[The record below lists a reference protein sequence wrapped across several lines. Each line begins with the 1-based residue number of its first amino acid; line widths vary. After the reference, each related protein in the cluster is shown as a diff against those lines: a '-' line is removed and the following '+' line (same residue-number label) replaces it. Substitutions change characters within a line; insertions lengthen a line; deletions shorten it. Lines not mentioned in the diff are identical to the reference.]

1 MYQLCTLYKQRACV
15 HRLGKEITKIESKGK
30 LPYEIPSVEVLL
42 VGDYIY
48 ADVINSSN
56 NIDKEGSED
65 ASDFFG

>member
-1 MYQLCTLYKQRACV
+1 M
-15 HRLGKEITKIESKGK
+15 IESKGK